1 MRTENRQSS
10 IVQSSNNNNN
20 NNNKSIIKEYPKEKG
35 QQQIHLAAQA
45 QAESA

>member
-1 MRTENRQSS
+1 MRTENRQSP
-10 IVQSSNNNNN
+10 IVQSSNNNN

>member
-10 IVQSSNNNNN
+10 IVQSSNNNN